1 MINQQLLLDLQFS
14 KLSDWRDFYVTK
26 SNSEAVQWLQH
37 FLSIDINIL
46 WIYGDEKS
54 GKSHLG
60 KLWANSV
67 FARCIIKRDLSIDSI
82 EELLQENN
90 FFYIDDADL
99 IKVDEEWFFHFFNY
113 IIYANNPKLK
123 ILIMSRKRIINLG
136 VTLKDLSS
144 RLMTATEIH
153 INAPDDELIK
163 KLIWKAFFE
172 YGIRCSDSDINFIS
186 SRINRTYVD
195 IFEFIDNIHRLK
207 IESNKP
213 LLKVVKN
220 LLYK

>member
-26 SNSEAVQWLQH
+26 ANSEAVQWLQH

-67 FARCIIKRDLSIDSI
+67 FAKCITKRDLSIDSI
-82 EELLQENN
+82 EELSQENN

-99 IKVDEEWFFHFFNY
+99 IKADEEWFFHFVNY
-113 IIYANNPKLK
+113 IICANNPKLK
-123 ILIMSRKRIINLG
+123 VLVMSRERIIASG
-136 VTLKDLSS
+136 IKLKDLSS

-153 INAPDDELIK
+153 INAPDDELVK
-163 KLIWKAFFE
+163 KLIWKTFFE

-186 SRINRTYVD
+186 SRINRTYVG
-195 IFEFIDNIHRLK
+195 IFEFIDNIHKLK
-207 IESNKP
+207 IESNKS
-213 LLKVVKN
+213 LLRVVKN
-220 LLYK
+220 VLHI